1 MNKTSHVRIIMT
13 VVVAA
18 RLLILVQGFSS
29 KVEWAAKTNH
39 ASIEVAALNC
49 IKSFSAQAPR
59 GRSPHVNGR
68 CTGPDTSLV
77 ASDDRQSEVR
87 IGSLS

>member
-1 MNKTSHVRIIMT
+1 MVFIKLSFSSKDSHTLNKTSHVRIIMT

-39 ASIEVAALNC
+39 ASIEVAALNFM
-49 IKSFSAQAPR
+49 KS
-59 GRSPHVNGR
+59 
-68 CTGPDTSLV
+68 
-77 ASDDRQSEVR
+77 
-87 IGSLS
+87 

>member
-1 MNKTSHVRIIMT
+1 MT

-49 IKSFSAQAPR
+49 IKSFSAQAPDR
-59 GRSPHVNGR
+59 TLLPGIA
-68 CTGPDTSLV
+68 PDRTPLWWP
-77 ASDDRQSEVR
+77 AMIANRKL
-87 IGSLS
+87 G